1 MEDRQL
7 IQIVDAALA
16 EAARKS
22 GSWLACRP
30 GCTQCCHGPFP
41 ISDIDVARLRQGL
54 AELDPARAALIRQ
67 RATAEQG
74 DDDPCPVLD
83 PVTGHCEL
91 YAHRPLTC
99 RTFGPALLQNENIV
113 GVCELCY
120 IGATDEEIA
129 DCAVPLDVESL
140 DQSPDETTIALALR
154 LR

>member
-1 MEDRQL
+1 MDDRRL

-41 ISDIDVARLRQGL
+41 VSARDVARLLEGL
-54 AELDPARAALIRQ
+54 TQLAPARAALVRERAQ
-67 RATAEQG
+67 REQG

-83 PVTGHCEL
+83 PATGFCEL

-99 RTFGPALLQNENIV
+99 RTFGPAFLQDENVV

-120 IGATDEEIA
+120 TAATDEEIA
-129 DCAVPLDVESL
+129 ACAVPLDIESL
-140 DQSPDETTIALALR
+140 DNTTEETTIAEALR
-154 LR
+154 